1 MSLLTVSSLTKHY
14 RRGGKTVAA
23 VDDVSFR
30 IEPGETLALAG
41 PSGSGK
47 STIARLVLRLIE
59 PDAGRIEFEGNDF
72 LAFGGAALRAHRAR
86 LQMVFQDP
94 LAAFNPRATVAR
106 VLDDPL
112 RIHRIASRAERPY
125 RIAAL
130 LERVGLAADLAARA
144 IHEISGGQ
152 RQRVAIARAI
162 ATKPSLI
169 VLDEAVSALD
179 VSVRGQILDLL
190 LDLQRQERI
199 AYLFISHDLGVVRAI
214 AQRVML
220 LDAGRIAESGD
231 ARAVIDAPQSAIG
244 KALVAAAPKLKRTAQ
259 DAS

>member
-1 MSLLTVSSLTKHY
+1 
-14 RRGGKTVAA
+14 
-23 VDDVSFR
+23 
-30 IEPGETLALAG
+30 PGETLALAG

-47 STIARLVLRLIE
+47 STIARLILRLIE
-59 PDAGRIEFEGNDF
+59 ADSGQVEFEGSDF
-72 LAFGGAALRAHRAR
+72 LSLNGAALRDRRVR

-94 LAAFNPRATVAR
+94 LAALNPRATVAR

-112 RIHRIASRAERPY
+112 RIHHIASRAERPR

-130 LERVGLAADLAARA
+130 LERVGLSPGL
-144 IHEISGGQ
+144 
-152 RQRVAIARAI
+152 
-162 ATKPSLI
+162 ATKPSLV

-179 VSVRGQILDLL
+179 VSVRAQILRLL

-214 AQRVML
+214 AHRVAI

-231 ARAVIDAPQSAIG
+231 AR
-244 KALVAAAPKLKRTAQ
+244 T
-259 DAS
+259 

>member
-14 RRGGKTVAA
+14 RRGGRTVAA
-23 VDDVSFR
+23 VDDVSFH
-30 IEPGETLALAG
+30 IDPGETLALAG

>member
-1 MSLLTVSSLTKHY
+1 MTVLAVSSLAKRYH
-14 RRGGKTVAA
+14 RGGRPFAA
-23 VDDVSFR
+23 VDDVSFE
-30 IEPGETLALAG
+30 IEAAETLALAG

-59 PDAGRIEFEGNDF
+59 PDAGRIDFEGPDF
-72 LAFGGAALRAHRAR
+72 LALSGAALRARRAR

-112 RIHRIASRAERPY
+112 RVHNIASRAERPH

-130 LERVGLAADLAARA
+130 LERVGLDSGLAQRA

-162 ATKPSLI
+162 ATRPSLI

-179 VSVRGQILDLL
+179 VSVRGQILELL

-199 AYLFISHDLGVVRAI
+199 AYLFISHDLGVIRAV
-214 AQRVML
+214 AHRVII
-220 LDAGRIAESGD
+220 LDAGRVAESGD
-231 ARAVIDAPQSAIG
+231 ARAVIANPQSAIG
-244 KALVAAAPKLKRTAQ
+244 KALVAATPKLVRTNQ
-259 DAS
+259 DSP

>member
-1 MSLLTVSSLTKHY
+1 MSLLAVSGLTKRY
-14 RRGGKTVAA
+14 RRGGGTVAA
-23 VDDVSFR
+23 VDGVAFA

-47 STIARLVLRLIE
+47 STIARLVLRLTE
-59 PDAGRIEFEGNDF
+59 PDAGTIQFEGADF
-72 LAFGGAALRAHRAR
+72 RSLGGSALRARRAR

-112 RIHRIASRAERPY
+112 RIHGIASRTERPR

-130 LERVGLAADLAARA
+130 LERVGLGADLAPRA

-152 RQRVAIARAI
+152 RQHVAIARAI

-179 VSVRGQILDLL
+179 VSVRGRILDLL
-190 LDLQRQERI
+190 LDLQATERI
-199 AYLFISHDLGVVRAI
+199 AYLFISHDLGVVRAVAHRLVI
-214 AQRVML
+214 
-220 LDAGRIAESGD
+220 LDAGRVAESGD
-231 ARAVIDAPQSAIG
+231 ARAVIGNPQSAIG
-244 KALVAAAPKLKRTAQ
+244 RALVAAAPRLNRTTAP
-259 DAS
+259 